1 MCNFILKIEN
11 FYVKLMISNEE
22 KLLKERIQHLLAFK
36 KVSVA
41 SISDSESERVMLG
54 RQIKGEN
61 TVVSFRT
68 IHKLLY
74 MFHDIDANWLVLGEG
89 QFQKTVDRPQIF
101 NQQQYQMQTG
111 ENNSGV
117 INFSENSV
125 PVTFQ
130 MLLNEKDK
138 RIADLESD
146 KKQLQGL
153 LSVLTANAQ
162 SLVKTKETMTA
173 AGAD

>member
-1 MCNFILKIEN
+1 
-11 FYVKLMISNEE
+11 MISSEE
-22 KLLKERIQHLLAFK
+22 KLLKERIQHLLSFK

-74 MFHDIDANWLVLGEG
+74 MFPDVDANWLILGEG
-89 QFQKTVDRPQIF
+89 PMKKT
-101 NQQQYQMQTG
+101 
-111 ENNSGV
+111 NNSPRIYNNHTDVHDNGSNTTNYGETA
-117 INFSENSV
+117 ISL
-125 PVTFQ
+125 PVK
-130 MLLNEKDK
+130 MLLDEKDK
-138 RIADLESD
+138 RIAELESD

-153 LSVLTANAQ
+153 LSVFTRQAE
-162 SLVKTKETMTA
+162 SVGPKKK
-173 AGAD
+173 

>member
-1 MCNFILKIEN
+1 
-11 FYVKLMISNEE
+11 MISTEE
-22 KLLKERIQHLLAFK
+22 KLLKERIQHLLSFK

-74 MFHDIDANWLVLGEG
+74 MFPDIDANWLILGEG
-89 QFQKTVDRPQIF
+89 QMIKTTDRPQIF

-125 PVTFQ
+125 PVPVQ

-138 RIADLESD
+138 RIAELESNN
-146 KKQLQGL
+146 KTMRT
-153 LSVLTANAQ
+153 VLD
-162 SLVKTKETMTA
+162 SMTA
-173 AGAD
+173 GTRKQ